1 MEPIQIS
8 LYIGISIVM
17 LIFAFFLSVSE
28 ISFVSIPSQRVSHL
42 LRLKAK
48 NAEILEYFR
57 DNYHK
62 TLILV
67 LSGQLI
73 SVIIATTLLTAI
85 AKEFSGGGLGIA
97 VIDIGMTIF
106 ALIFIQILPK
116 KYGLENEKFA
126 LSFAPTL
133 KKISKIMYL
142 VILFF
147 DKETTLF
154 FKILNIKK
162 EKEREIEE
170 GELESMLKQSQ
181 MKLDILPEEKKMIER
196 ALAFNDVTVAEPM
209 IPIVHAETLNI
220 NSDENKISEILANA
234 KSDFIIIYDNSSIT
248 GILNVKEGLKCL
260 IKSMDSP
267 DSQKS
272 LKASLKEILIAPYF
286 VGKEKKV
293 GSVFKEMKEKRLK
306 FAMVIDENKK
316 VKGIVKMED
325 MFEEIVGEV

>member
-1 MEPIQIS
+1 MEPVQIG
-8 LYIGISIVM
+8 LYVGISIVM
-17 LIFAFFLSVSE
+17 LIFAFFLSASE
-28 ISFVSIPSQRVSHL
+28 ISFISIPSQRLSHL
-42 LRLKAK
+42 LRMKAK

-73 SVIIATTLLTAI
+73 SVITATTLLTAI
-85 AKEFSGGGLGIA
+85 AKETIGWMGLA

-106 ALIFIQILPK
+106 ALIFVQIVPK

-133 KKISKIMYL
+133 KKISKIMYP
-142 VILFF
+142 VIWFF

-154 FKILNIKK
+154 FKILNIKR
-162 EKEREIEE
+162 EKERAIEE

-196 ALAFNDVTVAEPM
+196 ALAFNDVSVAEPM
-209 IPIVHAETLNI
+209 IPIVHAETVNI
-220 NSDENKISEILANA
+220 NSDENKISEILTNA
-234 KSDFIIIYDNSSIT
+234 KSDFIIVYENNNIA
-248 GILNVKEGLKCL
+248 GILNVKEGLKN
-260 IKSMDSP
+260 IVKIRDSP
-267 DSQKS
+267 ELQKS
-272 LKASLKEILIAPYF
+272 LKVSLKEILIVPYF
-286 VGKEKKV
+286 VDKEKKV
-293 GSVFKEMKEKRLK
+293 GAVFKEMKEKRLK
-306 FAMVIDENKK
+306 LAMVIDENKK

-325 MFEEIVGEV
+325 MFEEIVGDV